1 MKTFFTSI
9 LALLMICTLSF
20 SASAADNSKRFAGK
34 KVVVIL
40 SSGDDINA
48 GAGLIMA
55 KMAAGSGAD
64 VTVYVAA
71 NAVKYAVKDSFHRF
85 APKNTTHRELLTAVI
100 EKGGKV
106 NICALCP
113 KWLKLSKED
122 FIPGAELAGALDVFA
137 TSFTDNTLTLTF

>member
-1 MKTFFTSI
+1 MKTIFTTFI
-9 LALLMICTLSF
+9 ALFMICSVTL
-20 SASAADNSKRFAGK
+20 SASAADNTNRFAGK

-48 GAGLIMA
+48 GAGLVMA

-85 APKNTTHRELLTAVI
+85 APKNTTHRELLETVI
-100 EKGGKV
+100 KKGGTV

-113 KWLKLSKED
+113 KWLKLEKDD
-122 FIPGAELAGALDVFA
+122 FIQGAEFAGALDVFDA
-137 TSFTDNTLTLTF
+137 SFADNTLTLTF